1 MTNTRWLAPK
11 ELAAELNVHISTVR
25 RWILAAE
32 PSIEVL
38 RVGSIV
44 RVRVRA
50 CACASTPTA
59 PHEKNSAHY

>member
-1 MTNTRWLAPK
+1 MTNTSWLAPK

-25 RWILAAE
+25 RWIWAAE